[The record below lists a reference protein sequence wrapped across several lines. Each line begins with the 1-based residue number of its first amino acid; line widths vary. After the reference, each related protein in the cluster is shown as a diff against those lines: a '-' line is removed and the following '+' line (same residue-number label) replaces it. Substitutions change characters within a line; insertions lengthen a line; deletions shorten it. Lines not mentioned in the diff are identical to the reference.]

1 MNSEIKEVGDKEGR
15 VWRIHYDVTTSTTPY
30 FSPSFGNWL
39 PGDDAEIEVTCVE
52 LELEPGQWVEVPLRQ
67 AEKMVDLEA
76 MVAE

>member
-1 MNSEIKEVGDKEGR
+1 MSDIKEATDTEGR

-30 FSPSFGNWL
+30 FSAAFGNWL
-39 PGDDAEIEVTCVE
+39 PGDDAEIEVTAAE
-52 LELEPGQWVEVPLRQ
+52 LELEPGNWVEVPLRQ